1 MDEVLYFFFWLRQH
15 NVGQDVRC
23 LQTCK
28 RMAAILLN
36 FFFLLQVLQQLS
48 EGMSSYNA
56 VGFEVSHSVHFG
68 RPTGIPGCLS
78 LQCHVF
84 Q

>member
-1 MDEVLYFFFWLRQH
+1 MDEVLYFFLAAPTQRWS
-15 NVGQDVRC
+15 RC
-23 LQTCK
+23 KMSPDLQKDGCDF
-28 RMAAILLN
+28 IEL
-36 FFFLLQVLQQLS
+36 FFLLQVLQQLS